1 MKIRGILFDKDGTLI
16 DFYSLWLSATET
28 VIPNFL
34 EENGLPSDERT
45 IKVVLE
51 AIGVKDGTVDP
62 NGAIAYKPFMGIAED
77 IREALV
83 KEAIPVTITTA
94 EICSQI
100 VEMFDAVL
108 TAENREYVTFTDTK
122 KLFQE
127 LKNQGIYIGLATAD
141 TYGTAKKCMQ
151 GIGVFEYF
159 DFIGSDDGVM
169 KAKPDP
175 DMLERFAGQF
185 GIAPEEIAVVGDT
198 KNDIRF
204 AKSANAVSIGVLCGL
219 GSKQDLENADYII
232 DSVDN
237 LLSLLKREAV
247 SAI

>member
-1 MKIRGILFDKDGTLI
+1 MKIKGILFDKDGTLI

-28 VIPNFL
+28 VIPEFL
-34 EENGLPSDERT
+34 KENGLPSDEET
-45 IKVVLE
+45 IKTVLE

-83 KEAIPVTITTA
+83 KEEIPVTITTE
-94 EICSQI
+94 EICVQI

-108 TAENREYVTFTDTK
+108 TAENREYVTFTDTG
-122 KLFQE
+122 KLFRE
-127 LKNQGIYIGLATAD
+127 LKKRGIYIGLATAD
-141 TYGTAKKCMQ
+141 TYGTAKKCME
-151 GIGVFEYF
+151 GIRVFEYF
-159 DFIGSDDGVM
+159 DYIGSDDGVM

-175 DMLERFAGQF
+175 DMLERFAEQF
-185 GIAPEEIAVVGDT
+185 DIAPEEIAVVGDT

-204 AKSANAVSIGVLCGL
+204 AGNAHAIAIGVLCGL
-219 GSKQDLENADYII
+219 GSEKDLENADYII

-237 LLSLLKREAV
+237 LLSLLEQIEE